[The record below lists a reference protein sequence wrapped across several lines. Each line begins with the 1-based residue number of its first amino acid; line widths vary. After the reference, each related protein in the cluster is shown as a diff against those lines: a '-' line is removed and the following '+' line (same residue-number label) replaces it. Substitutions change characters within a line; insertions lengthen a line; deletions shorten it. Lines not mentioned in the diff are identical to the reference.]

1 MFFRGSTTAAAAA
14 AALVRRFSSTS
25 TTWRRR
31 RSTSKS
37 KKKIPSPKVPE
48 EGANAISVDLLKIV
62 KNRGP
67 LSVPNLWDHAKGCDA
82 SILIDSPKKKSE
94 KFAPPNLTVRG
105 FDIIEEVK
113 NALEARCPDT
123 VSCADIIALSTR
135 DAVALSGGPNY
146 AVPTGRR
153 DGLVSNLNDVNLPGP
168 SLPVDQA
175 FQSFSSKGL
184 TLEDM
189 VTLLGAHTVGVA
201 HCAFFKGRLSSD
213 ATMDPGLRAS
223 LVKTC
228 GSKSRPL
235 VKDRTAFLDQNT
247 SFVVDNEY
255 YKQILLKKGVMK
267 IDQEIALDGSTSAV
281 VAGFASDGVGF
292 LGRFGDALVKLGSV
306 DVLVGSDGEI
316 RRKCSSFNGPSK
328 RS

>member
-1 MFFRGSTTAAAAA
+1 MIMKNSSLVFVFLFFFFFFFFFSPLVFADLQVGFYNSSCPQAESIVQSVIQRGFNSDASITAA
-14 AALVRRFSSTS
+14 LLRMYFHDCFVR
-25 TTWRRR
+25 
-31 RSTSKS
+31 
-37 KKKIPSPKVPE
+37 
-48 EGANAISVDLLKIV
+48 
-62 KNRGP
+62 
-67 LSVPNLWDHAKGCDA
+67 GCDA

-105 FDIIEEVK
+105 FDIIEEAK
-113 NALEARCPDT
+113 NALEAQCPAT

-201 HCAFFKGRLSSD
+201 HCAFFKDRLSSD
-213 ATMDPGLRAS
+213 ATMDPRLRAS

-255 YKQILLKKGVMK
+255 YRQILLKNGVLK

-316 RRKCSSFNGPSK
+316 RKKCSSFNGPF
-328 RS
+328 